1 MQRTALSPESIHE
14 AEQRRK
20 EREEKRLIL
29 SVVIGLLSFFPPLFL
44 LPYIIDFL
52 RRKDYSKI
60 PVKKVFDKRRLWSF
74 SFLLTSYSL
83 SYFLIFP
90 FYASLKR
97 NILPFWKPFFSY
109 PFSEFLVY
117 PHFSLYNNL
126 YLFIL
131 YGLVVPIVISIP
143 LAVVLKKKYRLRI
156 PPDSLVIPTKQ
167 GNIVIEKYNT
177 GIMVVGAPGSGKT
190 ELIKQVIYQFPHK
203 RDYVWV
209 IFDPKGDYY
218 EAFGTEKD
226 ITLSVNGSSYA
237 WNIFWEIDPDRATT
251 DVIEIAKEIF
261 PIEERGGEDK
271 FWVVTSQQLL
281 SAFILTFYR
290 QALQTYT
297 KYFSGKVDRER
308 LKEFLPTNEDFMDF
322 INQLTIEQ
330 AYNLLVNQEDLR
342 SVAEYINPQAMK
354 QASGVWSNFYS
365 RINEIFIGDF
375 YKTAGKRQMSI
386 RDYIENPQGR
396 KLFIEY
402 NVETGEA
409 VAPIFRLLVDRA
421 IKYSFARENQYNRI
435 GEPRKKYFVI
445 DEFQLIPKLKRYQE
459 LVNFGRS
466 YYITSIIGI
475 QSIAQVIEKYGKD
488 SANAVVAGHAY
499 LFALRA
505 YDSASSQLIRS
516 RIGKKQ
522 VWQREPQHIQVQG
535 RGVYVADK
543 YSTTE
548 YFPISEEHL
557 RTMPVGQC
565 IIVTPDG
572 FREVNLYTFKEG
584 RKIIKEIL
592 IL

>member
-20 EREEKRLIL
+20 EREEKRIVQFATL
-29 SVVIGLLSFFPPLFL
+29 GLLFFFPPLFIA
-44 LPYIIDFL
+44 PYIFGSL

-60 PVKKVFDKRRLWSF
+60 PVKKVLDKRRLWRLT
-74 SFLLTSYSL
+74 FLITSYTL

-90 FYASLKR
+90 FYASLGK
-97 NILPFWKPFFSY
+97 NIFPFWKPFVSY
-109 PFSEFLVY
+109 PLSEFLVY
-117 PHFSLYNNL
+117 PHFSLYENL
-126 YLFIL
+126 YLFTL
-131 YGLVVPIVISIP
+131 YGLIVPIIIAIP
-143 LAVVLKKKYRLRI
+143 LAVVLKKKYRLRV

-190 ELIKQVIYQFPHK
+190 ELIKQVIYQFPQK
-203 RDYVWV
+203 KDYVWV

-226 ITLSVNGSSYA
+226 ITLSVENSSYA
-237 WNIFWEIDPDRATT
+237 WNIFWEIDPERATT
-251 DVIEIAKEIF
+251 DAIEIAKEIF

-281 SAFILTFYR
+281 SAFILIFYR
-290 QALQTYT
+290 QALETY
-297 KYFSGKVDRER
+297 KRYFSGKVDREK
-308 LKEFLPTNEDFMDF
+308 LKEFLPTNEDFMNF

-330 AYNLLVNQEDLR
+330 AYNLLVEQEDLK

-421 IKYSFARENQYNRI
+421 IKYSFARENQYNRR
-435 GEPRKKYFVI
+435 GEPKKKYFVI

-522 VWQREPQHIQVQG
+522 VWQKEPVHVQSKG
-535 RGVYVADK
+535 KGVYIADK
-543 YSTTE
+543 YTATE
-548 YFPISEEHL
+548 YFPVSEEHL

-572 FREVNLYTFKEG
+572 FREVNLYTFQEG
-584 RKIIKEIL
+584 KRIIAGISK
-592 IL
+592 

>member
-20 EREEKRLIL
+20 EKEERNLIQIATL
-29 SVVIGLLSFFPPLFL
+29 GLLFFFPPLFIA
-44 LPYIIDFL
+44 PHIFGSL

-60 PVKKVFDKRRLWSF
+60 PVKKVFDKRRLWRLT
-74 SFLLTSYSL
+74 FLITSYAL
-83 SYFLIFP
+83 SYYLIFP
-90 FYASLKR
+90 FFVSLHR
-97 NILPFWKPFFSY
+97 NIIPFWKPFISY
-109 PFSEFLVY
+109 PLSEFLVY

-126 YLFIL
+126 LLFII
-131 YGLVVPIVISIP
+131 YGLVVPIAISIP
-143 LAVVLKKKYRLRI
+143 LAVVLKKKYRMKI
-156 PPDSLVIPTKQ
+156 PPDSLIIPTKQ
-167 GNIVIEKYNT
+167 GNIIIEKYNT

-190 ELIKQVIYQFPHK
+190 ELIKQVIYQFPQR

-237 WNIFWEIDPDRATT
+237 WNIFWEIEPERATT

-281 SAFILTFYR
+281 SAFLLTLYR
-290 QALQTYT
+290 EALSHYQEHYSE
-297 KYFSGKVDRER
+297 KIDREK

-322 INQLTIEQ
+322 INQLTIEK
-330 AYNLLVNQEDLR
+330 AYNLLINQEDLK

-421 IKYSFARENQYNRI
+421 IKYSFARENRFNRW
-435 GEPRKKYFVI
+435 GEPKKKYFVI

-466 YYITSIIGI
+466 YFITSIIGI
-475 QSIAQVIEKYGKD
+475 QSIAQVIEKYGRD

-522 VWQREPQHIQVQG
+522 VWQREPVHMQVKGQY
-535 RGVYVADK
+535 VYASDK

-548 YFPISEEHL
+548 YFPVSEEHL

-572 FREVNLYTFKEG
+572 FREVNLYTFQQGKRII
-584 RKIIKEIL
+584 RKLE
-592 IL
+592 